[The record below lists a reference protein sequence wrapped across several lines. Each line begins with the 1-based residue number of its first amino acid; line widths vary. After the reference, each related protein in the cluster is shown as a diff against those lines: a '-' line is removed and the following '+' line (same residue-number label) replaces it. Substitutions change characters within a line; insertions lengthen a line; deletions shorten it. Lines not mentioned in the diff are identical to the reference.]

1 MLASAAPFPFPGAP
15 AFMKPDAVPVRI
27 IQRRTDGRVLV
38 SRDLPKFLR
47 SASTELT
54 VDFAELA
61 ETAKEAV
68 VLEPRAITPTPRP
81 RRRARRAR

>member
-61 ETAKEAV
+61 ETAKEAI
-68 VLEPRAITPTPRP
+68 VLEPRATTPLPRP
-81 RRRARRAR
+81 RRRAQRAQ